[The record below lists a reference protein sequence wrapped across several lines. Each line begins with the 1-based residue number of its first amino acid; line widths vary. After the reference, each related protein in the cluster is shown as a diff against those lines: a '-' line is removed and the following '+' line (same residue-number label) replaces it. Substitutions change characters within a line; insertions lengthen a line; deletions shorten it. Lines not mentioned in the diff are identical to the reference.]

1 MKPRIFVAGKP
12 KRGSS
17 VKFPVQ
23 EGCLRVDVT
32 SGAGLILQREPERV
46 LAKELSP
53 LLIGDECP
61 FENTWQYS
69 KVYPQ
74 LGHWE
79 NGKPTQKWEEWRQSG
94 LKKRKRGKGVR
105 TPPEVS
111 KQRKADP
118 EDWKPRCAW
127 WNGEELG
134 YIESRKKIYVPEYAK
149 LIRKSRAFA
158 ALMGKDVLIIGID
171 GPPLDKY
178 PNGFEVTEER
188 LVEALNDP
196 THPFGH
202 SYVVAAEL
210 AGIELK

>member
-1 MKPRIFVAGKP
+1 MKPKVFLAGKP

-17 VKFPVQ
+17 VKFPARK
-23 EGCLRVDVT
+23 GLLRVDVT

-46 LAKELSP
+46 YAKELSP
-53 LLIGDECP
+53 LLIGDDHP
-61 FENTWQYS
+61 FENTWQYT

-74 LGHWE
+74 LGHWKDE
-79 NGKPTQKWEEWRQSG
+79 KPTKKWEEWRKSG
-94 LKKRKRGKGVR
+94 FKKRKRGKGVR

-111 KQRKADP
+111 KLQKDNRKP
-118 EDWKPRCAW
+118 LCAW
-127 WNGEELG
+127 WKGEKLG

-158 ALMGKDVLIIGID
+158 ALIGKDVLVIGID